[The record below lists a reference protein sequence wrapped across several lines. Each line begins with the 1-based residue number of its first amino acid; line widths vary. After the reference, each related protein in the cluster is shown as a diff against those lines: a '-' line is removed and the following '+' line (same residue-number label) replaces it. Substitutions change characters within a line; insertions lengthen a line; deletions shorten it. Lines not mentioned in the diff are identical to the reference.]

1 MLVWWVASDLSLHP
15 PPSPPCL
22 PPVSV
27 HLRLSVV
34 FPATQSAP
42 PASVLGVASV
52 KQDGTRNPCA
62 RLTRRRAYVHACSPA
77 AQAGPELRGLQGRRP
92 LRPGLRPGRGGAWPA
107 GRAAGATATQAG
119 RCPARFSGVGH
130 GKANRQAVG

>member
-34 FPATQSAP
+34 SPANAVGIAGLGAWGGPRSSTTAHGILVH
-42 PASVLGVASV
+42 ASPGVVPRVSMH
-52 KQDGTRNPCA
+52 A
-62 RLTRRRAYVHACSPA
+62 RLQRRLARNCA
-77 AQAGPELRGLQGRRP
+77 AFKAGDP
-92 LRPGLRPGRGGAWPA
+92 
-107 GRAAGATATQAG
+107 
-119 RCPARFSGVGH
+119 
-130 GKANRQAVG
+130 

>member
-52 KQDGTRNPCA
+52 KHNGTRNHCA
-62 RLTRRRAYVHACSPA
+62 RLTRRRALMSMNARLQRRLARSCA
-77 AQAGPELRGLQGRRP
+77 A
-92 LRPGLRPGRGGAWPA
+92 
-107 GRAAGATATQAG
+107 
-119 RCPARFSGVGH
+119 V
-130 GKANRQAVG
+130 KAVDP